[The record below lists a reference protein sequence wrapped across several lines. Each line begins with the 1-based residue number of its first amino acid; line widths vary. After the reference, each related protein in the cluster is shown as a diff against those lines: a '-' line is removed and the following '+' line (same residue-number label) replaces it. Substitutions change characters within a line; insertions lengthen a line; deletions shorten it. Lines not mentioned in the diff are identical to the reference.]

1 VAAFS
6 PASQIRARV
15 WTFADEPIDAAFFA
29 RRVRAAVDARGGMLD
44 ARHDACRLVHAESD
58 GLPGVVADRYAD
70 TLVVQLSSAGA
81 EAWRDAI
88 VDALVDAT
96 GATTGGRALGR
107 RGAPARG
114 ARAAHRRAARPRRR
128 AGRDARGRDRVP
140 RRRRAR
146 PEDRLLPRP
155 ARQPAPRARARARPA
170 RAQRVLLHRRIRA
183 GRARRRRARGRLDR
197 QLDRRARAGARQPR
211 RESVAAGRPRAHG
224 SRRTSSRT
232 CGALRNE
239 NRHYDLAI
247 LDPPKF
253 APTAAHAQR
262 AARAYKDINLLALK
276 LLAPGG
282 LLATFSC
289 SGGVS
294 ADLFQKIVAGAAV
307 DAKVDA
313 TIVGRFAASADHPIA
328 LAFPRANTSRVSQ
341 SARLSATSKN
351 EAATAARRRLR
362 RLGRADRR
370 SPGARCVQRH
380 AADRHELMNVLRS
393 SPFIGRPSCCTPSS
407 SPAASSSARRPTG
420 KSS

>member
-1 VAAFS
+1 MARATLVLKPGREKSLAHRHPWIFSGAIDRVEGTPGPGATVAVHAHDGSFLAVAAFS
-6 PASQIRARV
+6 PASQIRARA
-15 WTFADEPIDAAFFA
+15 WTFVDEPIDAAFFA
-29 RRVRAAVDARGGMLD
+29 RRVRAAVDARAGMLD

-88 VDALVDAT
+88 VEALVDAT
-96 GATTGGRALGR
+96 GATSVVERSDAEVRHLEGLAPRTGVLRGRVDGPVAMREDAIAYRVDVERGQKTGFYLDQRDSRRRVRELAHERRVLNAFCYTGGFALAALAG
-107 RGAPARG
+107 G
-114 ARAAHRRAARPRRR
+114 AREVDSIDSSPDALALARDNLAANPSLAAARAKWIEADVFADLRRM
-128 AGRDARGRDRVP
+128 
-140 RRRRAR
+140 
-146 PEDRLLPRP
+146 
-155 ARQPAPRARARARPA
+155 
-170 RAQRVLLHRRIRA
+170 
-183 GRARRRRARGRLDR
+183 
-197 QLDRRARAGARQPR
+197 
-211 RESVAAGRPRAHG
+211 
-224 SRRTSSRT
+224 
-232 CGALRNE
+232 RNE

-313 TIVGRFAASADHPIA
+313 TIVGRFAASRDHPIA
-328 LAFPRANTSRVSQ
+328 LAFPEGEYLKGLLVRRA
-341 SARLSATSKN
+341 
-351 EAATAARRRLR
+351 
-362 RLGRADRR
+362 
-370 SPGARCVQRH
+370 
-380 AADRHELMNVLRS
+380 
-393 SPFIGRPSCCTPSS
+393 
-407 SPAASSSARRPTG
+407 
-420 KSS
+420 